1 MSDRKKSRGEVFPC
15 LVSLVRKRTI
25 CQNTIF
31 FKHLTTQHCLLV
43 FIDFFIQ
50 PRRTICFFPVG
61 KKLPGKAVILCPEV
75 FFIRKNIVDSDTR
88 ILLRTSGR
96 VHTYSPSGDESC
108 PLRAMR
114 TSSISGSIVT
124 RTPLVNCASIATCKR
139 SDGFSPMTIT
149 CHTLFNFIRY
159 ADKSQSFW

>member
-50 PRRTICFFPVG
+50 PRRTICFFPLG
-61 KKLPGKAVILCPEV
+61 KKLPGNAVILCPEG
-75 FFIRKNIVDSDTR
+75 FFIGKSIVDSDPC
-88 ILLRTSGR
+88 IMLLTSG
-96 VHTYSPSGDESC
+96 TGDPYSPSG
-108 PLRAMR
+108 
-114 TSSISGSIVT
+114 
-124 RTPLVNCASIATCKR
+124 
-139 SDGFSPMTIT
+139 
-149 CHTLFNFIRY
+149 
-159 ADKSQSFW
+159 

>member
-61 KKLPGKAVILCPEV
+61 KKLPGKALILCPEA
-75 FFIRKNIVDSDTR
+75 FFTRKNIVAIDRR
-88 ILLRTSGR
+88 ILLRPSDR
-96 VHTYSPSGDESC
+96 VHTYSPPGDESC
-108 PLRAMR
+108 PLLAMS
-114 TSSISGSIVT
+114 TSTLSASTFT
-124 RTPLVNCASIATCKR
+124 RTPLV
-139 SDGFSPMTIT
+139 
-149 CHTLFNFIRY
+149 
-159 ADKSQSFW
+159 